1 VPEALYRQIA
11 EDLRLKIESG
21 ALAPRSQ
28 LPTEAELMEQY
39 GASRNTIRD
48 AMRWLITRGLV
59 ETHAGR
65 GTFVV
70 EKIDP
75 LVTTLS
81 ADPETGLGGGEGT
94 AYGNETAAQGR
105 EPRST
110 VPRVEIQQATGA
122 VAAELQLPEGT
133 MVVGRRQRR
142 YVDDTPWS
150 VQTSYYPMSLVDDGA
165 QRLLEAAKIEP
176 GSVRYV
182 TETLGFQQV
191 GYRDRIRVR
200 APDAEEAALFKLPDD
215 GRVAVFETFRTAF
228 DEHGRP
234 FRLTISVLP
243 TDRNS
248 FVIKAGEIPD

>member
-1 VPEALYRQIA
+1 MPEALYRQIA
-11 EDLRLKIESG
+11 DDLCLKIESG

-39 GASRNTIRD
+39 RASRNTIRD

-94 AYGNETAAQGR
+94 AYGAEIIAQGR
-105 EPRST
+105 APSST
-110 VPRVEIQQATGA
+110 APRVEIQQAANA
-122 VAAELQLPEGT
+122 VADELQLPEGT
-133 MVVGRRQRR
+133 AVVSRYQQR
-142 YVDDTPWS
+142 YVNDTPWS
-150 VQTSYYPMSLVDDGA
+150 VQTSYYPMSLVTDGA

-176 GSVRYV
+176 GSVNYV
-182 TETLGFQQV
+182 TETLGFRQV

-200 APDAEEAALFKLPDD
+200 VPGAEEAAFFKLPDD

-228 DEHGRP
+228 DEQGRP
-234 FRLTISVLP
+234 FRLTISVFP
-243 TDRNS
+243 TDRHR
-248 FVIKAGEIPD
+248 FVINTGQIPA

>member
-1 VPEALYRQIA
+1 MPEALYRQIA

-21 ALAPRSQ
+21 ALGPGGR

-70 EKIDP
+70 EKIEP

-94 AYGNETAAQGR
+94 AYGTEIIAQGR

-110 VPRVEIQQATGA
+110 VPRIEIQQAA
-122 VAAELQLPEGT
+122 DAIAAELLLPEGAP
-133 MVVGRRQRR
+133 VVGRYQRR
-142 YVDDTPWS
+142 YVDHTPWS
-150 VQTSYYPMSLVDDGA
+150 IQTSYYPMSLVSDGA
-165 QRLLEAAKIEP
+165 QRLIEAATIEP
-176 GSVRYV
+176 GTVSYV
-182 TETLGFQQV
+182 TETLGFRQV
-191 GYRDRIRVR
+191 GYRDQIRVR
-200 APDAEEAALFKLPDD
+200 VPDAEEAAFFKLPDD

-228 DEHGRP
+228 DERGRP
-234 FRLTISVLP
+234 FRLTISVFP
-243 TDRNS
+243 TDRNR
-248 FVIKAGEIPD
+248 FVINAGEIPA